1 MLPAPI
7 MRKRC
12 AVIFTSLLIFRA
24 LFAQGQEQS
33 FYSGNIN
40 LNELILRLTARGDS
54 AITANNFILAEKY
67 LIKACHYTDT
77 LVSCFNNPLKN
88 QKINFTPKK
97 IHIYLFAYEKMG
109 SLYMMA
115 GNIKLAEELFNKS
128 LRQRESIFN
137 ARSVFLVYP
146 YLHLGQL
153 CFQTGDFGKALQYF
167 NEGSLLLDH
176 ATTTGFNFDMLRYQL
191 YGLHFEASLQNRELK
206 EAHKYLNRYYYSLN
220 TINPTAEQVAAALEM
235 KARYFL
241 IAGNSEQAYIYI
253 RKAEKKLGA
262 GHDILSQAEIKTLR
276 TKALYYWNRNLTDS
290 ASYVFEKLLNSYE
303 RNIRKNF
310 PSMSEYER
318 EQFYITLKSDFD
330 LFNSF
335 VSAELLMGKSNNRL
349 LELLYNTQLFTK
361 ALLLNE
367 LTKTKRNILAS
378 GDNGLIRKINE
389 WQSAKD
395 RIAYLHY
402 TNKNAGYEINLLEK
416 QINLLEKEIN
426 EKSSFFTK
434 SNEEIHWEQ
443 IRDSLNTGEA
453 AIEIIRTRSFNHE
466 IGSNIPEINSFEFTD
481 SIHYIF
487 LIVRPG
493 ADTPEGFILRKGNLL
508 EGKRLSYYRNCI
520 RHQIADQQSYD
531 QFWKPINERLYGA
544 SRIYLSGDGVY
555 NQINLNVLQNP
566 ESGQYVLDETNIYF
580 VTNTKDIL
588 SLRNI
593 KTRKTARLY
602 GRPTYSVELE
612 GMRPENSS
620 GSSTLKS
627 HHLIDF
633 KKQHFSDLP
642 GTEKEIQ
649 NISGVLEANNW
660 KPEVFLF
667 EEASEESLKSI
678 HSTDVLHIATHGF
691 FLADDGQRVNSM
703 IRSGIVLSGVNNLSG
718 FSSEDGIL
726 SAYEAT
732 NLSLDSVQLVV
743 LSACETGLGEIKNGE
758 GVYGLQRGFKV
769 AGAENIL
776 MSLWKVNDEATAEL
790 MIDFYKA
797 WLDGADIHTSFK
809 LAQLNLRK
817 KFPSPF
823 YWGAFIL
830 LGN

>member
-1 MLPAPI
+1 
-7 MRKRC
+7 MRKRWL
-12 AVIFTSLLIFRA
+12 AISTSLLIFCIA
-24 LFAQGQEQS
+24 SAQGQEQY
-33 FYSGNIN
+33 FYSGKIN
-40 LNELILRLTARGDS
+40 LNQLILQLNQRGDS
-54 AITANNFILAEKY
+54 AITANNFLLAEKY
-67 LIKACHYTDT
+67 LLKACNYTDT
-77 LVSCFNNPLKN
+77 LVSCLQNPVAIES
-88 QKINFTPKK
+88 QKINFTTKK
-97 IHIYLFAYEKMG
+97 IHLYLFSYEKAG
-109 SLYMMA
+109 DLYMMA
-115 GNIKLAEELFNKS
+115 GNNVLAEELFNKS
-128 LRQRESIFN
+128 LKQRQSIFN
-137 ARSVFLVYP
+137 ARSLFRVYP

-153 CFQTGDFGKALQYF
+153 YFQSGDFDKALQYF
-167 NEGSLLLDH
+167 SEGSMLLDQ

-191 YGLHFEASLQNRELK
+191 YRLHFEASLQNRDLK

-220 TINPTAEQVAAALEM
+220 TINPTSEQVAAALEM

-241 IAGNSEQAYIYI
+241 IAGNPEQAFAYIQ
-253 RKAEKKLGA
+253 KAGKKLVPGR
-262 GHDILSQAEIKTLR
+262 DILSQAEIKILR
-276 TKALYYWNRNLTDS
+276 TKALYYWNRSLTDS
-290 ASYVFEKLLNSYE
+290 ASCVFEKLLKSYE

-318 EQFYITLKSDFD
+318 ERFYITLKSDFD

-335 VSAELLMGKSNNRL
+335 VATQLMAGKNDPKL

-367 LTKTKRNILAS
+367 ITKTKKNILAS
-378 GDNGLIRKINE
+378 GDTDLIAKINE
-389 WQSAKD
+389 WEKAKD

-402 TNKNAGYEINLLEK
+402 NNKQAGYEIDLLEK
-416 QINLLEKEIN
+416 RINLLEKEIN

-434 SNEEIHWEQ
+434 SNEEIGWQ
-443 IRDSLNTGEA
+443 QVRNTLNKDEA
-453 AIEIIRTRSFNHE
+453 AIEIIRTRSFNHALV
-466 IGSNIPEINSFEFTD
+466 SNIPEVNSFEFTD

-493 ADTPEGFILRKGNLL
+493 ASAPEGFILRNGNLL
-508 EGKRLSYYRNCI
+508 EGRYLSFYRNCI
-520 RHQIADQQSYD
+520 QHRMSDMLSYD
-531 QFWKPINERLYGA
+531 QFWKPIKDKLGDC
-544 SRIYLSGDGVY
+544 SRIYLSADGIY
-555 NQINLNVLQNP
+555 NQININVLQNP

-588 SLRNI
+588 SRRTI
-593 KTRKTARLY
+593 KTRNTARLY

-612 GMRPENSS
+612 GVRPENSS
-620 GSSTLKS
+620 GSSALKN

-633 KKQHFSDLP
+633 KQQQFSDLP
-642 GTEKEIQ
+642 DTEKEIQ
-649 NISGVLEANNW
+649 SISGVLEANNW

-678 HSTDVLHIATHGF
+678 NSTDVLHIATHGF
-691 FLADDGQRVNSM
+691 FLADEGRRINSM

-718 FSSEDGIL
+718 FSSEDGVL

-790 MIDFYKA
+790 MVDFYKA
-797 WLDGADIHTSFK
+797 WLSGTDIHTSFK

-817 KFPSPF
+817 KFPHPF